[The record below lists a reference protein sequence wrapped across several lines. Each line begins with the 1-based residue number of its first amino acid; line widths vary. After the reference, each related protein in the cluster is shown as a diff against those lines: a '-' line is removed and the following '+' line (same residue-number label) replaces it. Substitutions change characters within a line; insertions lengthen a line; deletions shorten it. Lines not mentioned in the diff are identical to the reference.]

1 MNQGVR
7 VVQGVEAAVMIGG
20 DGSEGTAEKGGDAE
34 TEIESGID
42 DDVQEPG
49 RAAAKLKL
57 GNGDS
62 SMGLKA
68 MGVAAGEGVVCS
80 TRTRVVTC
88 NCSPVARTQGVVT
101 RKGMVGEDR

>member
-7 VVQGVEAAVMIGG
+7 VAQGVEAAVMIGE
-20 DGSEGTAEKGGDAE
+20 DGNEGRAGKDGDAE
-34 TEIESGID
+34 TEIETGI

-49 RAAAKLKL
+49 RVAANLKL

-68 MGVAAGEGVVCS
+68 VGVAAGEGVICS
-80 TRTRVVTC
+80 TRTRVEAC

>member
-7 VVQGVEAAVMIGG
+7 VAQGVEAAVMIGG

-42 DDVQEPG
+42 DVQEPV
-49 RAAAKLKL
+49 RAAANLKL

-68 MGVAAGEGVVCS
+68 VGVAAGEGVVYS
-80 TRTRVVTC
+80 TRTRVEAC